1 MAAALAV
8 AGITSGS
15 APAQTYPAKSI
26 RYIVP
31 FPPGGGQ
38 DLVVRALAPRM
49 SEALGQNVVV
59 DNRPG
64 AATMLGAELA
74 AKAAPDG
81 YTVFNGSNTTLAINP
96 NLYTRVPYDPIKDFV
111 PVTQI
116 ATLPNLLVVHPSLPV
131 RTVKE
136 LANLARNRPN
146 QLNYGSSG
154 TGTPA
159 QLAGVMFA
167 DEARAKLVHVPY
179 RGSSPALTALISG
192 ETQIMFSSM
201 TSTLPFVKSGRL
213 RAIAVTGAKR
223 SLAAPELPTVAEAA
237 FPGFEAVT
245 WYGLFVPAGTPAAI
259 IGRLNIEVVK
269 ILRAPDFRDW
279 LVAQGADPAGSTPDE
294 LAAFVKTELAKYA
307 KLVKDSGMRPD

>member
-1 MAAALAV
+1 MDAF
-8 AGITSGS
+8 
-15 APAQTYPAKSI
+15 AQAYPSKPI

-31 FPPGGGQ
+31 FPAGGGQ

-49 SEALGQNVVV
+49 SEALGQTVIV

-64 AATMLGAELA
+64 AATMVGAELA
-74 AKAAPDG
+74 AKSPPDG

-96 NLYTRVPYDPIKDFV
+96 NLYSKVPYDPIKDFV
-111 PVTQI
+111 AVTQI
-116 ATLPNLLVVHPSLPV
+116 ASLPNLLVVHPSLPV

-136 LANLARNRPN
+136 LAALARNRPG

-159 QLAGVMFA
+159 QLAGVMFG
-167 DEARAKLVHVPY
+167 DEAHAKLVHVPY
-179 RGSSPALTALISG
+179 RGSSQALTALISG
-192 ETQIMFSSM
+192 ETQMMFGSM

-223 SLAAPELPTVAEAA
+223 SLAAPDVPTVAEAA

-259 IGRLNIEVVK
+259 VSKLNAEVVK

-279 LVAQGADPAGSTPDE
+279 LVAQGADPVGSTPDE
-294 LAAFVKTELAKYA
+294 LAAFVKTELVKYA
-307 KLVKDSGMRPD
+307 KIVKDSGMRPD

>member
-1 MAAALAV
+1 MDAF
-8 AGITSGS
+8 
-15 APAQTYPAKSI
+15 AQAYPSKPI

-31 FPPGGGQ
+31 FPAGGGQ

-49 SEALGQNVVV
+49 SEALGQTVIV

-64 AATMLGAELA
+64 AATMVGAELA
-74 AKAAPDG
+74 AKSAPDG

-96 NLYTRVPYDPIKDFV
+96 NLYSKVPYDPIKDFV
-111 PVTQI
+111 AVTQI
-116 ATLPNLLVVHPSLPV
+116 ASLPNLLVVHPSLPV

-136 LANLARNRPN
+136 LAALARNRPG

-159 QLAGVMFA
+159 QLAGVMFG
-167 DEARAKLVHVPY
+167 DEAHAKLVHVPY
-179 RGSSPALTALISG
+179 RGSSQALTALISG
-192 ETQIMFSSM
+192 ETQMMFGSM

-223 SLAAPELPTVAEAA
+223 SLAAPDVPTVAEAA

-259 IGRLNIEVVK
+259 VSKLNAEVVK
-269 ILRAPDFRDW
+269 ILRAHDFRDW
-279 LVAQGADPAGSTPDE
+279 LVAQGADPVGSTPDE
-294 LAAFVKTELAKYA
+294 LAAFVKTELVKYA
-307 KLVKDSGMRPD
+307 KIVKDSGMRPD